1 MTTFVIEKGTDGFI
15 SGKKEDKLG
24 MRASETAELIFD
36 NCKVHESNIIG
47 DIGEGFIQA
56 FMKVLDGG
64 RISIAAL
71 SLGIAK
77 GAYQSALKYSQER
90 EQFGKPIF
98 DFRQLHLNC

>member
-56 FMKVLDGG
+56 MKVLDGG
-64 RISIAAL
+64 RISIEIYL
-71 SLGIAK
+71 WELLGF
-77 GAYQSALKYSQER
+77 YQS
-90 EQFGKPIF
+90 
-98 DFRQLHLNC
+98 D